1 MCRDY
6 TNNPTTSHPFAEFV
20 LKAPR
25 FNLIISRLTGN
36 TYLLL
41 CLPPGDMD
49 MECARL
55 NIMMARQR
63 FVNMG
68 VSRGAEAGRG
78 RDRSMAEGEGDA

>member
-1 MCRDY
+1 
-6 TNNPTTSHPFAEFV
+6 V

-25 FNLIISRLTGN
+25 FNLIISRLTNN

-41 CLPPGDMD
+41 CLPPGDID

-63 FVNMG
+63 FANIG
-68 VSRGAEAGRG
+68 VGGGAGSGR
-78 RDRSMAEGEGDA
+78 RREDDRSEGNSQLQA